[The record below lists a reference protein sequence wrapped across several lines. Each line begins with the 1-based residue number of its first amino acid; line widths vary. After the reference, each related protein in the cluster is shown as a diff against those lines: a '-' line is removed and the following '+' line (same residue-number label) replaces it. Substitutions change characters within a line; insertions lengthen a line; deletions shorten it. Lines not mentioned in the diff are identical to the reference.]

1 MIPESYDR
9 YILIPWPDVQGL
21 MDEEGFDLNASL
33 ATDEWSINQ
42 YGSQAYFV
50 NEKWLESLNK

>member
-42 YGSQAYFV
+42 YGSP
-50 NEKWLESLNK
+50 SLFRK